1 MTHSRQGLRLTEGT
15 AKSRLGKAT
24 LVVHITASQAL
35 AHYVNKGTVANKI
48 LYREPV
54 EVVSPSN
61 MGLLILYVYMA
72 NGDR

>member
-1 MTHSRQGLRLTEGT
+1 MTEGS
-15 AKSRLGKAT
+15 AKSRLDKAT

-35 AHYVNKGTVANKI
+35 AHYVNKGTVSNKF

-61 MGLLILYVYMA
+61 MGLLSLYVYMV